1 MKPIVK
7 YHIRKLTVLVAG
19 EKQLFQIKLPRNAKK
34 ITGILVTVKPY
45 QRIKGRPKEPPIFE
59 PPIKRPFPI
68 KLPVKAELA
77 LADNKKVEESKAF
90 EESKSVEASKSITV
104 SKQPLIPIEHAI

>member
-1 MKPIVK
+1 MKTIVK

-34 ITGILVTVKPY
+34 IIGVLITVKPY
-45 QRIKGRPKEPPIFE
+45 QRIKGRPKEPPIFL
-59 PPIKRPFPI
+59 PPIKEPI
-68 KLPVKAELA
+68 KIFSPVKAEIPLA
-77 LADNKKVEESKAF
+77 STKT
-90 EESKSVEASKSITV
+90 TV